1 MFLVCRAE
9 LQMSMS
15 GMQIPPTS
23 PEATDEG
30 DADWKAI
37 QKNVFTRWCNERLK
51 VVKIPVEELPTD
63 LQDGTKMVAL
73 VQVLSHKMVG
83 RYNKKPRI
91 FAQKMENV
99 QLALDLLTK
108 VEKIKIVN
116 IGKQLNHVHTLLI
129 CIEHRVVTALAFL
142 ISLLLGSVM
151 QNIVIIIY
159 HISNYYTITCL
170 FIQISVIV
178 LVSDTII

>member
-1 MFLVCRAE
+1 MAT
-9 LQMSMS
+9 
-15 GMQIPPTS
+15 PTS
-23 PEATDEG
+23 PTSPTSPIEESPG

-51 VVKIPVEELPTD
+51 VVKIPMTDLAID

-73 VQVLSHKMVG
+73 IQVLSHKMVG

-116 IGKQLNHVHTLLI
+116 IGTVKRETK
-129 CIEHRVVTALAFL
+129 
-142 ISLLLGSVM
+142 
-151 QNIVIIIY
+151 IIMYVYI
-159 HISNYYTITCL
+159 HNY
-170 FIQISVIV
+170 
-178 LVSDTII
+178 